1 MANDDYWKFAESE
14 HHFNDTQA
22 DIRKHAATW
31 MLAAFGAIAIL
42 LKTSGNF
49 QWVVSPAILVC
60 TVSAMATIG
69 LLVLWIND
77 QLVYQRLLDAGFIIA
92 LKMEYDNPELPPIRW
107 MMMYAAE
114 GKGMARWLTYFYTIP
129 MWGLLVISTT
139 ATLLR
144 DVIQAQSQG
153 AGGSYGTLI
162 MVLLCVTQ
170 GAAGSGCSVRRKT
183 SELRNRR
190 RCLGTRSLRCCLPAT
205 TPHVVESRMSSADIR
220 PGRHQEPEVKVRGE
234 RQRGTICTQG

>member
-1 MANDDYWKFAESE
+1 MANEDYWKFAESE
-14 HHFNDTQA
+14 HHFNSTQA

-42 LKTSGNF
+42 LKSSGDLL
-49 QWVVSPAILVC
+49 WVVSPAILVC

-77 QLVYQRLLDAGFIIA
+77 QLVYQRLLDCGFIIA
-92 LKMEYDNPELPPIRW
+92 LRMEYDNPELPPIRW

-114 GKGMARWLTYFYTIP
+114 GKGMARWMTHFYTIP
-129 MWGLLVISTT
+129 MWGLLVISIT

-144 DVIQAQSQG
+144 DEIQALSQG
-153 AGGSYGTLI
+153 VEGGYGAII

-170 GAAGSGCSVRRKT
+170 GVAVLWVQLKKKEVGA
-183 SELRNRR
+183 RNRAALFGDR
-190 RCLGTRSLRCCLPAT
+190 EFEMLFVGDEAARSRIAHVIGRYTPRT
-205 TPHVVESRMSSADIR
+205 TPIAME
-220 PGRHQEPEVKVRGE
+220 QEG
-234 RQRGTICTQG
+234 

>member
-42 LKTSGNF
+42 LKTSGNV

-60 TVSAMATIG
+60 TVSAMATMG

-92 LKMEYDNPELPPIRW
+92 LKMEYDNPELPPVRW
-107 MMMYAAE
+107 MMMYTAE

-144 DVIQAQSQG
+144 DVIQQQSHDAVG
-153 AGGSYGTLI
+153 NYGTLI
-162 MVLLCVTQ
+162 MVLLCVAQ
-170 GAAGSGCSVRRKT
+170 AVAALWVQRKKKDVGARNKVSLFNDEEFEMLFAGDDSARDRIANVIRRYSPRT
-183 SELRNRR
+183 
-190 RCLGTRSLRCCLPAT
+190 LPRIGA
-205 TPHVVESRMSSADIR
+205 E
-220 PGRHQEPEVKVRGE
+220 GE
-234 RQRGTICTQG
+234 G

>member
-42 LKTSGNF
+42 LKTSGSF

-60 TVSAMATIG
+60 TVSAMATMG

-107 MMMYAAE
+107 MMMYTAE

-144 DVIQAQSQG
+144 DVIQGQAQG
-153 AGGSYGTLI
+153 TGYGTVI
-162 MVLLCVTQ
+162 MVLLCVAQ
-170 GAAGSGCSVRRKT
+170 GVVALWVQRKKKNVGARNKAALFGDKDFEMLFVGDDAARGRIAHVIRRY
-183 SELRNRR
+183 SPR
-190 RCLGTRSLRCCLPAT
+190 T
-205 TPHVVESRMSSADIR
+205 TPKLGFE
-220 PGRHQEPEVKVRGE
+220 GE
-234 RQRGTICTQG
+234 G